1 MRASSRTTHLLS
13 LFVLPVQSR
22 LHDHVYVSRSTL
34 VLGGEGRGEQGG
46 LADSLGWVEFKIGV
60 GLKEG
65 EEALMKEN

>member
-1 MRASSRTTHLLS
+1 MLE
-13 LFVLPVQSR
+13 
-22 LHDHVYVSRSTL
+22 
-34 VLGGEGRGEQGG
+34 GEGRGEQGG